1 MEVKYLCY
9 VGNKKEGS
17 LVVKIVHANSP
28 FRNLKY
34 QKGMRW
40 KIGVEIPG
48 SVAEFLSSDYKTL
61 FKIESEELSVD
72 NAFKEELLKLIDD
85 CEEHLSS
92 DEIGKLISE
101 ILKEKGYVK
110 KETSKRKLGRK

>member
-1 MEVKYLCY
+1 MEIKYLNY
-9 VGNKKEGS
+9 VGNRKEGS

-48 SVAEFLSSDYKTL
+48 SVAEFLASDYKTL

-72 NAFKEELLKLIDD
+72 DAFKEELLKLIDD
-85 CEEHLSS
+85 CEEQLPLN
-92 DEIGKLISE
+92 EIE
-101 ILKEKGYVK
+101 ILINIVLEKKGYVK
-110 KETSKRKLGRK
+110 KETPKRKLGRK